1 MESNGKIMATKN
13 IIYWCCPR
21 PRPAI
26 FHLASRGL
34 HTASVKF
41 ASGDISAAQRTLA
54 PVLNDDWSKP
64 CCMSN
69 NYKSNTMPPVQKY
82 CHIMIF
88 LSSLVEK
95 MKGDI
100 KKLICHGLSAINSIL
115 PHTSTMNLQVARL
128 GFSGRQETAQAVDR
142 GGSWLGG
149 TAGWHSWHHSTRQ
162 DVTAISTS
170 IKTGLYSR
178 HSCHRPSCRWP

>member
-1 MESNGKIMATKN
+1 MPVPG
-13 IIYWCCPR
+13 PGR
-21 PRPAI
+21 PFFI
-26 FHLASRGL
+26 SLSRGL

-69 NYKSNTMPPVQKY
+69 TMPPVQKY
-82 CHIMIF
+82 CHSYHDIPA
-88 LSSLVEK
+88 LSSGKNERRH
-95 MKGDI
+95 
-100 KKLICHGLSAINSIL
+100 KKNWSATDCL
-115 PHTSTMNLQVARL
+115 PWIQYFHLLPPWTFKLQ

-178 HSCHRPSCRWP
+178 HSCHPPVLQMASDTNRLCISNGKWRSED

>member
-82 CHIMIF
+82 CHSYHDIPV
-88 LSSLVEK
+88 LSSGKNERRH
-95 MKGDI
+95 
-100 KKLICHGLSAINSIL
+100 KKNWSATDCLPSIQYFHRHEPSSCKAGFLWSPRNS
-115 PHTSTMNLQVARL
+115 A
-128 GFSGRQETAQAVDR
+128 
-142 GGSWLGG
+142 GGGPRWFLAWRNGS
-149 TAGWHSWHHSTRQ
+149 SCVNHSTRQ
-162 DVTAISTS
+162 DVTPISTS